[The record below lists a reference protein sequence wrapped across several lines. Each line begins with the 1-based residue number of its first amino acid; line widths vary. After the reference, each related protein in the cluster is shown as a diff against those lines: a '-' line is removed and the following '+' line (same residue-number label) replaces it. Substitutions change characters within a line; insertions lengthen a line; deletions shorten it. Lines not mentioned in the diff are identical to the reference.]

1 MWIIFLNKT
10 LNLFSKLL
18 CFLNACN
25 GVEDTLKVLKM
36 YYEIRKNY
44 AVFKNRDPFSEA
56 IQQCLINQCYVCL
69 PVTPD
74 GYSVVYFRLT
84 NPLTVNYSFD
94 DIVKTF
100 AMNIGLLIKF
110 F

>member
-1 MWIIFLNKT
+1 
-10 LNLFSKLL
+10 
-18 CFLNACN
+18 
-25 GVEDTLKVLKM
+25 M

-44 AVFKNRDPFSEA
+44 AVFKNRDPCSEA
-56 IQQCLINQCYVCL
+56 IQQCLSNQYYLCL
-69 PVTPD
+69 PVTPE
-74 GYSVVYFRLT
+74 GYSVVYFSLT

-110 F
+110 T

>member
-1 MWIIFLNKT
+1 MNCLNKT
-10 LNLFSKLL
+10 LNLFLKLL
-18 CFLNACN
+18 CFLNACD
-25 GVEDTLKVLKM
+25 GVEDTLKVLKL

-56 IQQCLINQCYVCL
+56 IQQCLINQCYLCL

-74 GYSVVYFRLT
+74 GFSVVYFSLT

-100 AMNIGLLIKF
+100 AMNIGALIKF